1 VAIICGEVSATKIAR
16 AIMTFCL
23 HGWVRSVIKIAEVA
37 TKTMAHMVVKV
48 KGDIG
53 MAAGITLKTP
63 RLHLPRV

>member
-1 VAIICGEVSATKIAR
+1 
-16 AIMTFCL
+16 MTFCL